1 MRYLIAGVTLLAVA
15 VGIGN
20 CAGAVLNNTFETQD
34 ANVEQILVDAE

>member
-1 MRYLIAGVTLLAVA
+1 MRYFIAGVTLLAVA

-34 ANVEQILVDAE
+34 ANVQELIVDSE